1 MREDSQELAGR
12 LFTRTGKGV
21 ISQKKHG
28 GRVTFS
34 GSNLDLRDRTRQTR
48 TG

>member
-12 LFTRTGKGV
+12 LFIHRGKGV
-21 ISQKKHG
+21 ISEKKHSG
-28 GRVTFS
+28 CVTFS